1 MVRSIMVTGHRPGKL
16 GGYTVNPIAS
26 RIRRELHDIMA
37 RTRHRFGSCVGITGL
52 AQGVDQ
58 WFAEVCRAL
67 SIPYIGY
74 IPFPGQERLWPSDA
88 QDHYRQLVAEAS
100 EVHIGPS
107 AGTKPEVIAALH
119 RRNSEM
125 VSTCHAAIAVW
136 NGSAGGTV
144 EPPMRS
150 ENSRTSAGHSFGW
163 THASLSIPLLSIRG
177 SINWRAS
184 PQLPGIIFHDPQP
197 SSSHQ

>member
-1 MVRSIMVTGHRPGKL
+1 MIRSIMVTGHRPGKL
-16 GGYTVNPIAS
+16 GGYTSNPIAS

-37 RTRHRFGSCVGITGL
+37 STRHRFGSCVGITGL

-67 SIPYIGY
+67 SIPYIAY

-100 EVHIGPS
+100 EVHVGPS

-136 NGSAGGTV
+136 NGSSGGTADAV
-144 EPPMRS
+144 RKLTDLGRPVLRLDPRESFDPAALEPWLNQLARFAPTSRS
-150 ENSRTSAGHSFGW
+150 H
-163 THASLSIPLLSIRG
+163 LL
-177 SINWRAS
+177 
-184 PQLPGIIFHDPQP
+184 
-197 SSSHQ
+197 